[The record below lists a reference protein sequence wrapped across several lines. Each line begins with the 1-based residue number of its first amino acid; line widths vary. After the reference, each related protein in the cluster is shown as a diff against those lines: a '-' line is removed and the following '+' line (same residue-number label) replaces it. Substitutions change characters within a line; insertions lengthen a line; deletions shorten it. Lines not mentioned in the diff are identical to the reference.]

1 MTDILN
7 LGHTNTKKG
16 FTMKR
21 HVSTWIAAIVILA
34 LIWMAIMLA
43 VWTLGFLIKI
53 FFYALI
59 FAVIT
64 FLVIKIYR
72 KAKNYSN
79 N

>member
-1 MTDILN
+1 
-7 LGHTNTKKG
+7 
-16 FTMKR
+16 MKR

>member
-1 MTDILN
+1 
-7 LGHTNTKKG
+7 
-16 FTMKR
+16 MKR
-21 HVSTWIAAIVILA
+21 HVSTWIAAIAILA